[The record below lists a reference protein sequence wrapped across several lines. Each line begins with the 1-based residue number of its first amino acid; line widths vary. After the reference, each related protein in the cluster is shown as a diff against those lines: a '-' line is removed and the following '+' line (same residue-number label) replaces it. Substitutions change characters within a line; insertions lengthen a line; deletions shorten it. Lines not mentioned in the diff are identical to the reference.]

1 MSLPAIFQFFFFSF
15 TEQVEA
21 NLQSKVMSLEREKRE
36 ASAQLLG
43 LEHTLYQT
51 KEHYEGQIEA
61 LRSQNEE
68 ALLQI
73 QLENER
79 LNGEYQALQEEK
91 VARIKELD
99 DELAAVQQQCASETE
114 AMRARVADMEE
125 GNRGCVLLY
134 SITTK

>member
-1 MSLPAIFQFFFFSF
+1 M
-15 TEQVEA
+15 EA
-21 NLQSKVMSLEREKRE
+21 NLQSRVMSLEREKRE

-51 KEHYEGQIEA
+51 KEHYKGQIDA

-99 DELAAVQQQCASETE
+99 DELAAVQQQRASETE
-114 AMRARVADMEE
+114 AMQARVADMEE

-134 SITTK
+134 SITSKCCV

>member
-1 MSLPAIFQFFFFSF
+1 
-15 TEQVEA
+15 
-21 NLQSKVMSLEREKRE
+21 MSLEREKRE

-51 KEHYEGQIEA
+51 KEHYKGQIDA

-99 DELAAVQQQCASETE
+99 DELAAVQQQRASETE
-114 AMRARVADMEE
+114 AMQARVADMEE
-125 GNRGCVLLY
+125 GSRGCVLLY
-134 SITTK
+134 SITSKCCV